1 MIIREERNRCRG
13 CDEVLRNQENERCA
27 LCAETHVLDK
37 ARENMIFLGE
47 IIVGEYV
54 EDIDKYSLEILEA
67 WAENN
72 PQKMFDVIAEAFSAA
87 EILAQ
92 EGRV

>member
-1 MIIREERNRCRG
+1 MRFNEEQVECRSCG
-13 CDEVLRNQENERCA
+13 DILRNQEHERCS
-27 LCAETHVLDK
+27 LCAEFHVLDK
-37 ARENMIFLGE
+37 ARENMTFLSE

-54 EDIDKYSLEILEA
+54 EDIDKYSLAILEA

-72 PQKMFDVIAEAFSAA
+72 PQKMFDTIAEAFTEA
-87 EILAQ
+87 ELLAQ

>member
-1 MIIREERNRCRG
+1 MRFNEDLAECQSCGDI
-13 CDEVLRNQENERCA
+13 LRNQEHERCS
-27 LCAETHVLDK
+27 LCAEFHVLDRG
-37 ARENMIFLGE
+37 REDMIFLGE
-47 IIVGEYV
+47 IITGEYV

-72 PQKMFDVIAEAFSAA
+72 PQKMFDVIAEAFTAA

-92 EGRV
+92 EGKV

>member
-1 MIIREERNRCRG
+1 MRFNEDLAECQSCGDI
-13 CDEVLRNQENERCA
+13 LRNPENERCS
-27 LCAETHVLDK
+27 LCAEFHVLDK
-37 ARENMIFLGE
+37 ARENMTFLSE

-72 PQKMFDVIAEAFSAA
+72 PQKMFDVIADAFTAA

-92 EGRV
+92 EGKV

>member
-1 MIIREERNRCRG
+1 MKFNEDLKECCSCG
-13 CDEVLRNQENERCA
+13 DYLRNIENERCSS
-27 LCAETHVLDK
+27 CAEFHVLDR
-37 ARENMIFLGE
+37 AREDMIFLGE

-67 WAENN
+67 WAEND

-92 EGRV
+92 EGKV